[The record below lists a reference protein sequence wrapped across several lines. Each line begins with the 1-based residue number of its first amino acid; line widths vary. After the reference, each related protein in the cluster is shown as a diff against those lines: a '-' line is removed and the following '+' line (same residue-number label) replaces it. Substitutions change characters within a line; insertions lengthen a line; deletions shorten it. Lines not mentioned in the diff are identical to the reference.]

1 MRRRLAVLVG
11 LLASALA
18 LGGCVSIQGISSE
31 QQDVVGKLRVT
42 VTVCAS
48 GADDGD
54 APENSDDHP
63 GCFDTGNS
71 QQPAP
76 GGSDGDPA
84 PNQLL
89 VALRI
94 PDGTEVP
101 ATVSG
106 TPAPLPPAT
115 GPITLRRS
123 ASYEAELQALVP
135 APAGS
140 SWAGYISDPYGFDD
154 GADETPAQSV
164 PLAFDLGLPRPAD
177 GAPYVGSLPVR
188 PVVGA
193 RAVDED
199 LPADRPVDCGAD
211 PFAPSPPFSFTP
223 LVVPETI
230 CIDSPTPAVATGP
243 GIPFPTR
250 DFGIV
255 AGNAT
260 ASPGQTVAL
269 PFGVRGAGVLPA
281 GLVASLTATTGLPG
295 ASAAPSVPSAA
306 LSNGSDARV
315 TVPVAIP
322 AGAAAGTYEVAL
334 IGRLEN
340 GQERRGVAQL
350 TVRARPEPPN
360 VAPKVSGLRVKPKAF
375 KPATRR
381 KPKRGADV
389 SYTLSEAASV
399 RVVVERCSKYAK
411 PKGQRRA
418 KGKRS
423 AEAAARKKRK
433 VVARGRCLG
442 FKAMN
447 GAQTKAGKAG
457 ANGFRFNGKVGRK
470 ALKPGAYRLALT
482 PTDAAGA
489 RGDVARAGFVIK
501 R

>member
-42 VTVCAS
+42 LDVCAT
-48 GADDGD
+48 GFDNGDDPD
-54 APENSDDHP
+54 PEEEDHP
-63 GCFDTGNS
+63 GCPLWLSNYAADPFS
-71 QQPAP
+71 YPAA
-76 GGSDGDPA
+76 GERY
-84 PNQLL
+84 QLL
-89 VALRI
+89 VAVR
-94 PDGTEVP
+94 VP
-101 ATVSG
+101 SG
-106 TPAPLPPAT
+106 TGVPETITATPEPAPPAGGT
-115 GPITLRRS
+115 ITARRS
-123 ASYEAELQALVP
+123 ASYETALTSLVAP
-135 APAGS
+135 PAGS
-140 SWAGYISDPYGFDD
+140 HWVGYLSDPYDFDD
-154 GADETPAQSV
+154 GGDGVAAQSAAV
-164 PLAFDLGLPRPAD
+164 AIDLDLPRPPD
-177 GAPYVGSLPVR
+177 GGPFVGPLQVR
-188 PVVGA
+188 PAVGA
-193 RAVDED
+193 RLVSGGFT
-199 LPADRPVDCGAD
+199 ADRLVDCGTD
-211 PFAPSPPFSFTP
+211 PFDATED
-223 LVVPETI
+223 VTV
-230 CIDSPTPAVATGP
+230 CIDSPSKAVVEGTPYFAQ
-243 GIPFPTR
+243 TR

-269 PFGVRGAGVLPA
+269 PFGVRGAGALPA
-281 GLVASLTATTGLPG
+281 GLAASLTATTGLPG

-306 LSNGSDARV
+306 LSNGSDTRV

-381 KPKRGADV
+381 KPRRGADV

-411 PKGQRRA
+411 PKGRA
-418 KGKRS
+418 KGRGS
-423 AEAAARKKRK
+423 AAEAAARKKRK

-442 FKAMN
+442 FKAMA

-457 ANGFRFNGKVGRK
+457 ANGFRFDGKVGRK

-489 RGDVARAGFVIK
+489 RGDVERAGFAIK